1 MKLIDCDIHNNAP
14 DAETLYTQGYKV
26 YATINSSMQ
35 EAANKSLRKGLLA
48 YDKRHGY
55 RGAVTS
61 DRRRSQ
67 RSLLTGDS
75 ISATESARED
85 DLDDDLDDLD
95 RGHTT
100 GLDIFIYLLP
110 EM

>member
-1 MKLIDCDIHNNAP
+1 MKQGFNSRHPQQRAP
-14 DAETLYTQGYKV
+14 SNHTAPAQRG
-26 YATINSSMQ
+26 
-35 EAANKSLRKGLLA
+35 
-48 YDKRHGY
+48 HGY

-100 GLDIFIYLLP
+100 GLDIFIFLLICFDRV
-110 EM
+110 EKSAIK